1 MGIEEV
7 RLWNNPSK
15 SIPNSEILS
24 SSDLQSILGTGISEE
39 RSFRIEYDPNQPL
52 NVRLIYNKRPGFR
65 HQFYVYVKI
74 SS

>member
-1 MGIEEV
+1 MGIEEI
-7 RLWNNPSK
+7 RIWSNKSK
-15 SIPNSEILS
+15 TISQSELLTVDSLSDILN
-24 SSDLQSILGTGISEE
+24 TAFEE
-39 RSFRIEYDPNQPL
+39 DKSFRIEFDTNNPL